1 MGDRHDY
8 VALEWV
14 KGEIAETLKQ
24 ARQALESYVEN
35 PQDPTRMGFCLA
47 YVHQVRGTLQM
58 VEFYGAAL
66 LAEEMEYLA
75 QALIDGKV
83 SSQSEALE
91 VLMQAILQLPAYLER
106 IQSAR
111 RDLPLVVLPLLN
123 DLRTARGEKLLSE
136 TSLFSPDLS
145 QTSPV
150 LPVDALARL
159 RTAELP
165 ALLRKLRQMLQVAL
179 VGVIRNQ
186 DLPTNLGYLARV
198 FARLESLCKDAPLG
212 RLWVIASAM
221 IEGLANGSIAN
232 GTSVRNLLRQVDRE
246 FKRLVDEG
254 ADAMNQP
261 APDELIKNLL
271 FYVAKASDQSP
282 RVRAV
287 KDEYRLDD
295 ALPGAALV
303 DEERARLAG
312 PDRDAMRSVVG
323 ALCEE
328 LVRVKDSLDLFVRSD
343 RSGVSE
349 LGSLLAPLK
358 QIADTLAVLGFG
370 QPRKVI
376 LDQIDVVSALAH
388 GQREPNDATL
398 MDVAGALLYVE
409 ATLAGMVGPS
419 EEPGSE
425 ENVLPTTDVEQIHQV
440 VIKEARNGL
449 ELAKDAIIEFIASQW
464 NHEHLA
470 RVPELLTQVRGGL
483 AMISQER
490 AAKLLENCN
499 RYIQEQLLVRQA
511 VPDWHSLDTLADAIT
526 SVEYY
531 LERLSEDHSTQG
543 DVILDV
549 AEESLDSLGYSLKP
563 RPSILDAEPQA
574 HVPAPLDNPLDE
586 IDVLAAEPLA
596 EPTAAVPVEDVPEL
610 AAPVE
615 IADSLEPA
623 AIEELQAELAQS
635 EAAESEALDAGLAE
649 PAAPQ
654 SDEFILDLADLDT
667 PKAADSEDSFTFETL
682 EPLVEPTA
690 PQESFEL
697 PSDLDA
703 NAEAEVQPS
712 AEAEQN
718 FSFEPLELDSGL
730 PATEPSADLGAW
742 TLDDIEPLAAAP
754 LAAEL
759 ADLAAPAATLEPES
773 LSWDIELEPAAPIT
787 DTTLADEG
795 WSLDDSHKAESIE
808 FSLDSLGDAAAPAPV
823 DELTW
828 SLDDAAP
835 LAEAPALD
843 EPTEAGTAAVAGQ
856 PWENL
861 DLASPLSEA
870 PAAPQALDD
879 FTAPATLEAAPAP
892 VDELAW
898 DMEALTPA
906 GDQPAEEDWFSIDLS
921 QPAADSPAPSLEL
934 DEHFAS
940 LEPAPLTTLESLD
953 DLSLDAQPVS
963 DELPVA
969 EAELVSDDNWTLGEL
984 SEPSALDAGVDL
996 SLDAPLEP
1004 LAEAPALPA
1013 EAWSDANIAALD
1025 LPEVELPSP
1034 PAEPEPVAE
1043 AAAKPLSLAEV
1054 MAAPVQ
1060 AINPPAQ
1067 DVPPSLLPPPA
1078 DEEPI
1083 DEELREVFIEEAG
1096 EVLEAIGEHLP
1107 TWLANTDDRDSL
1119 TEIRRAFHTLK
1130 GSGRMVR
1137 ALVIGELA
1145 WSIENLLNR
1154 VLDRSIA
1161 ASPAV
1166 LQVVQD
1172 VVALMPEL
1180 VEEYAASAQRQ
1191 RDDVDRLAA
1200 TAHALAKG
1208 QPVPPPGGGLPE
1220 AELAAQDQDI
1230 TPELADVQAIAAQA
1244 ADEGLDDSLDPQL
1257 LEIFRN
1263 EAEAHLET
1271 LVGFLADCAQ
1281 QLPQPVT
1288 DDLQRALHTLK
1299 GSAHMAGILP
1309 IAEIATPLERLVKE
1323 FKTNLLQ
1330 VDLRE
1335 AELLHA
1341 AEGLFRVGLDQLVQ
1355 GRPLAP
1361 IEGSP
1366 ELLARIAQIH
1376 QERLEAAEAKRRG
1389 ESGEGSGN
1397 DPHLIGMF
1405 LAEGMDIL
1413 LDAEDL
1419 LRRWREHP
1427 QERQELG
1434 ALHDELETLSRGAQ
1448 MAELPQMAELA
1459 DALLAVYGAVRQGRL
1474 ETGEAFFSAAETA
1487 HEALIGMMDQVA
1499 AALQVSARP
1508 EQVEALHR
1516 LLDAPA
1522 PELAAEEAPDALD
1535 VEFVDLENL
1544 TAEDFPA
1551 EDDEFLLDSRPVDD
1565 DNLPD
1570 GLSWSPRNDND
1581 GAPRGA
1587 ADDDDDDVITAETP
1601 HAHPAPQAPRA
1612 LDEEMVAIFLEEA
1625 VDILDNAGQALE
1637 QWLASPAGLAALST
1651 LQRDL
1656 HTLKGGARMA
1666 EIREIGDLSHELES
1680 LYEGLLDHRFQH
1692 SQPLGELLRTCHD
1705 RLATQLDQLQ
1715 AGQPLTDPADL
1726 VQTIRTFRQNP
1737 AAGLAAPQ
1745 ALAAQPEQEA
1755 VAEEEAVEQLQV
1767 SEVLIELELP
1777 AEAAPEADAAEE
1789 SGVADL
1795 EAIDLERID
1804 LDSADVGSI
1813 DLDSLDAEDAATPV
1827 AAEPEPQAPTEDLEL
1842 QAFLEQ
1848 AEAEV
1853 AEQQSSEAEAIE
1865 PAAAAADAT
1874 GVQDSE
1880 YELDADRDQ
1889 ELVEIFLEEGF
1900 DILESSS
1907 AALHRWME
1915 NPDNSVALEALQR
1928 DLHTLKGG
1936 ARMAEIRPIGD
1947 LAHELEFLYEGL
1959 CGGRLRASPTLFQ
1972 LLQRCHDR
1980 LAEML
1985 EAVQQHRRVPGGESL
2000 IDAIR
2005 RFRANPE
2012 EQLSIPSS
2020 VSLQAISS
2028 SQSAAEGPEADILD
2042 IFLEE
2047 ADDLLEGM
2055 EQALGRWDA
2064 ERENGA
2070 LDELLRILHTLK
2082 GGARLAGQSSLGD
2095 LAHDLEQHLGE
2106 AQQQGAPWPESLLL
2120 DVQSGFEGLQAE
2132 VDQLRLH
2139 LGEVEVAELDSEP
2152 EPLPVEEPAPPSL
2165 PALPEAIMAAA
2176 TPQRVDAPVVLPF
2189 VRRAQEAAQE
2199 AAARRA
2205 PQELVKVPAQ
2215 LLEGLVNLAG
2225 ETSIFRGRVEQQVSD
2240 VGSTLGEM
2248 DATIERVR
2256 DQLRRLDTE
2265 TQAQILSRHQADAE
2279 RAGYEEFDPLEM
2291 DRYSQLQQLS
2301 RALFESASD
2310 LFDLK
2315 ETLAAKNRDAETL
2328 LLQQARVNTE
2338 LQEGLMRTRMVPF
2351 DRLVPR
2357 LRRIV
2362 RQVASELGKQVEFVV
2377 SNAEGEMDRTVL
2389 ERIVAP
2395 LEHMLRNAVD
2405 HGIESG
2411 DARRSAGKPE
2421 QGTIR
2426 LTLGREGGDILLTLA
2441 DDGAGIRLEAVR
2453 RKAIERGL
2461 MAEDS
2466 ELNDHEVLQFILE
2479 AGFSTAEK
2487 VTQIS
2492 GRGVGMDVVNSEVK
2506 QLGGSMSIHSA
2517 VGEGTRFDI
2526 RLPFTVSVN
2535 RALMVLSGEDLYA
2548 LPLNTI
2554 EGIVRVSPY
2563 ELEALYEQ
2571 AAADESGAAPRFEYA
2586 GQSYELKYLGDLLNN
2601 GQHPKLVG
2609 QSLPLPVILVR
2620 SADHAVAV
2628 QVDALAGSR
2637 EIVVK
2642 SLGAQFAG
2650 VSGISGATILGD
2662 GRVVVILDLLATI
2675 RVLHAQLVQ
2684 HAPRRQLAGPSV
2696 AELEHQ
2702 RPTLVMVVDDSVTV
2716 RKVTSRL
2723 LERNGMNV
2731 LTAKDGVDAIAQLQE
2746 HKPDIMLLDIEM
2758 PRMDGFEVATL
2769 VRHDE
2774 QLKDLPIIM
2783 ITSRTGEKHR
2793 DRALAIGV
2801 NQYLGKP
2808 YQESELLES
2817 IQQLVKSHV

>member
-47 YVHQVRGTLQM
+47 YIHQVRGTLQM

-66 LAEEMEYLA
+66 LAEEMEYLT
-75 QALIDGKV
+75 QALIDGKT

-145 QTSPV
+145 RESPV

-246 FKRLVDEG
+246 FKRLVDQG

-261 APDELIKNLL
+261 APEELIKNLL
-271 FYVAKASDQSP
+271 FYVAKASDHSP

-343 RSGVSE
+343 RSGVNE

-388 GQREPNDATL
+388 GQRQPNDATL

-531 LERLSEDHSTQG
+531 LERLSEDHNTQG
-543 DVILDV
+543 DMILDV

-563 RPSILDAEPQA
+563 RPSILDAEPSA
-574 HVPAPLDNPLDE
+574 FAPAPLDNPLDE
-586 IDVLAAEPLA
+586 IDVLAAQPLA
-596 EPTAAVPVEDVPEL
+596 EPTEAVPVEAVPEL

-615 IADSLEPA
+615 IADSFEPSSFEAAPLEEPSYEQPA
-623 AIEELQAELAQS
+623 QLAPLEELAPAE
-635 EAAESEALDAGLAE
+635 E
-649 PAAPQ
+649 P
-654 SDEFILDLADLDT
+654 ILDLADIDA
-667 PKAADSEDSFTFETL
+667 PQPAVESAESFSFAPVAEPAAVEEPSLLADFDLPVEPEEQPAGEVESSFT
-682 EPLVEPTA
+682 
-690 PQESFEL
+690 
-697 PSDLDA
+697 
-703 NAEAEVQPS
+703 
-712 AEAEQN
+712 
-718 FSFEPLELDSGL
+718 FEPLELDSGL
-730 PATEPSADLGAW
+730 PPAEPTAEPGAW
-742 TLDDIEPLAAAP
+742 TLDDVEPLAASAVPDESSAP
-754 LAAEL
+754 T
-759 ADLAAPAATLEPES
+759 ATLEPES

-795 WSLDDSHKAESIE
+795 WSLDDSHKADSIE
-808 FSLDSLGDAAAPAPV
+808 FSLETLEEAPAQPQTDELSWSLDDAVPLAEAPRIDEPVQAESPVTEQTWEALDLSMAPSETPAAPELLEDFASLPSLEATPAPV
-823 DELTW
+823 DEL
-828 SLDDAAP
+828 S
-835 LAEAPALD
+835 
-843 EPTEAGTAAVAGQ
+843 
-856 PWENL
+856 
-861 DLASPLSEA
+861 
-870 PAAPQALDD
+870 
-879 FTAPATLEAAPAP
+879 
-892 VDELAW
+892 W
-898 DMEALTPA
+898 DMESLTPT
-906 GDQPAEEDWFSIDLS
+906 GEKPAEEDWFSIDLS
-921 QPAADSPAPSLEL
+921 QPAAESPAPSLEL
-934 DEHFAS
+934 DESFAS
-940 LEPAPLTTLESLD
+940 LEAHEPAPLATLESLD
-953 DLSLDAQPVS
+953 DLSFDAQPVTDAPS
-963 DELPVA
+963 TA
-969 EAELVSDDNWTLGEL
+969 EASLVSDDNWTLGEL
-984 SEPSALDAGVDL
+984 SEPTALDAGVDL
-996 SLDAPLEP
+996 SLDAPLQLEPLEP
-1004 LAEAPALPA
+1004 LAEAETPSFQAQ
-1013 EAWSDANIAALD
+1013 AWSDENIADLD

-1034 PAEPEPVAE
+1034 PAEPEPAAE
-1043 AAAKPLSLAEV
+1043 APAKPLSLAEV

-1096 EVLEAIGEHLP
+1096 EVLETIGEHLP

-1154 VLDRSIA
+1154 VLDRSIV

-1166 LQVVQD
+1166 LQVIQD
-1172 VVALMPEL
+1172 VVALLPEL
-1180 VEEYAASAQRQ
+1180 VDEYAASAQRQ

-1220 AELAAQDQDI
+1220 SAPQVEDI
-1230 TPELADVQAIAAQA
+1230 TPELAEVEEIAAQA
-1244 ADEGLDDSLDPQL
+1244 ANEGLDESLDPQL

-1341 AEGLFRVGLDQLVQ
+1341 AEGLFRVGLDQLVE

-1397 DPHLIGMF
+1397 DPQMIGMF

-1427 QERQELG
+1427 QERHELG
-1434 ALHDELETLSRGAQ
+1434 ALYDELETLSRGAQ

-1474 ETGEAFFSAAETA
+1474 ETGDAFFSAAEAA

-1516 LLDAPA
+1516 LLDAPVTA
-1522 PELAAEEAPDALD
+1522 PEEIANELQDASD
-1535 VEFVDLENL
+1535 IEFVDLESL
-1544 TAEDFPA
+1544 TADDFPA
-1551 EDDEFLLDSRPVDD
+1551 EDEEFLLDSRQVDD

-1570 GLSWSPRNDND
+1570 GLSWSARGDND

-1601 HAHPAPQAPRA
+1601 HAHPAPQQPPRA

-1625 VDILDNAGQALE
+1625 VDILDNAGQALD
-1637 QWLASPAGLAALST
+1637 QWLASPEGLAALST

-1692 SQPLGELLRTCHD
+1692 SPPLGELLRTCHD

-1715 AGQPLTDPADL
+1715 AGQALTDPADL

-1737 AAGLAAPQ
+1737 AAGLNLPQ
-1745 ALAAQPEQEA
+1745 ALAAQQEA
-1755 VAEEEAVEQLQV
+1755 VAEQEETLELPPVIET
-1767 SEVLIELELP
+1767 EIELELP
-1777 AEAAPEADAAEE
+1777 TEAAPEA
-1789 SGVADL
+1789 
-1795 EAIDLERID
+1795 EAVETVEAFTPEDREPDSIDLESIVPDAAVEPQQQSASED
-1804 LDSADVGSI
+1804 LD
-1813 DLDSLDAEDAATPV
+1813 
-1827 AAEPEPQAPTEDLEL
+1827 L
-1842 QAFLEQ
+1842 QAFLDQ
-1848 AEAEV
+1848 AEAEI
-1853 AEQQSSEAEAIE
+1853 AESSQAEPEVIE
-1865 PAAAAADAT
+1865 PAAPVASAEVA

-1880 YELDADRDQ
+1880 YELAEDRDL

-1907 AALHRWME
+1907 GALHRWME
-1915 NPDNSVALEALQR
+1915 NPDNSVELEALQR

-1947 LAHELEFLYEGL
+1947 LSHELEFLYEGL
-1959 CGGRLRASPTLFQ
+1959 CGGRLRASPTLFE

-1985 EAVQQHRRVPGGESL
+1985 EAVQQHRRIPGGESL
-2000 IDAIR
+2000 IDAIH

-2020 VSLQAISS
+2020 VSLHAISS
-2028 SQSAAEGPEADILD
+2028 TPAAPEGPEADILD

-2082 GGARLAGQSSLGD
+2082 GGARLAGQTSLGD
-2095 LAHDLEQHLGE
+2095 LAHDLEQHLSE
-2106 AQQQGAPWPESLLL
+2106 AQQQGAPWPESLLM
-2120 DVQSGFEGLQAE
+2120 DAQSGFEGLQAE

-2139 LGEVEVAELDSEP
+2139 LGEVETADSQHED
-2152 EPLPVEEPAPPSL
+2152 LAEEPIAEQPAPVSL

-2176 TPQRVDAPVVLPF
+2176 VPQRVDAPVVLPF

-2411 DARRSAGKPE
+2411 EARRIAGKPE

-2441 DDGAGIRLEAVR
+2441 DDGAGVRLEAVR

-2461 MAEDS
+2461 MTDDS

-2506 QLGGSMSIHSA
+2506 QLGGSMSIHSS
-2517 VGEGTRFDI
+2517 VGEGTKFDI

-2571 AAADESGAAPRFEYA
+2571 AAADETGAAPSFEYA

-2684 HAPRRQLAGPSV
+2684 HAPRRQLAGP
-2696 AELEHQ
+2696 AAADIEHQ

-2808 YQESELLES
+2808 YQESELLEN
-2817 IQQLVKSHV
+2817 IHKLVKAHV